1 MNSQDIDLLIPTII
15 YGSTLS
21 QSQAHNMLLKEGQA
35 SPDLSKFIDKSIL
48 GAIKDEIISKFDIQ
62 FGILPAEIEQKLK
75 SIVKHS
81 LESLP
86 RKKINEITKDFMVR
100 LVLARSKSF
109 KVGFMN
115 RDAINKNCN
124 KGILGVHIVGFIVA
138 FYVTTLVAEGLYVIY
153 ELCSITM
160 PSSLHDMRAVVTDVE
175 DLLPVKDI

>member
-1 MNSQDIDLLIPTII
+1 
-15 YGSTLS
+15 
-21 QSQAHNMLLKEGQA
+21 MLLKEGQV

-100 LVLARSKSF
+100 LVLARSK
-109 KVGFMN
+109 
-115 RDAINKNCN
+115 
-124 KGILGVHIVGFIVA
+124 
-138 FYVTTLVAEGLYVIY
+138 
-153 ELCSITM
+153 
-160 PSSLHDMRAVVTDVE
+160 
-175 DLLPVKDI
+175 